1 MDPERAQM
9 LADIAAET
17 RHVARTIGRSSL
29 RPEVMRAM
37 AAVPRHRFVPE
48 SQRRFAYSNRPLP
61 IGQGQT
67 ISQPFIVALM
77 TDLLGCGAGD
87 RVLEIGTGSGYQAAV
102 LAELGVEVYSVEII
116 PALAA
121 QAAQRLQALGY
132 EQVRIRRGDGYGGW
146 PECGPYAG
154 ILITAATP
162 QVPPPLLAQL
172 APRGRLVA
180 PLGPMYGSQEL
191 SLYERCEDGLLHHRT
206 LLPVAFV
213 PFTREKEGDTFA

>member
-9 LADIAAET
+9 LADIAAEM
-17 RHVARTIGRSSL
+17 RYVARAVGQSGLSKR
-29 RPEVMRAM
+29 VMGAM

-48 SQRRFAYSNRPLP
+48 DQRRFAYDNRPLP

-77 TDLLGCGAGD
+77 TELLGCGAGD

-116 PALAA
+116 PALAE
-121 QAAQRLQALGY
+121 QAAQRLQTLGY
-132 EQVRIRRGDGYGGW
+132 EKVRIRRGDGYGGW

-154 ILITAATP
+154 MLITAATP
-162 QVPPPLLAQL
+162 QIPPPLLEQL
-172 APRGRLVA
+172 APEGRLVA
-180 PLGPMYGSQEL
+180 PVGPMYGSQEL
-191 SLYERCEDGLLHHRT
+191 SLYERRRDGRLAHRT

-213 PFTREKEGDTFA
+213 PFTREIAGDSLA